1 MTADAMQL
9 PEAPGISGLRFR
21 AFREG
26 RDFHH
31 MANITRVS
39 AEVDGTER
47 ADTPDEMETLLAH
60 LASCDPY
67 TDMIFAEVDSSY

>member
-1 MTADAMQL
+1 
-9 PEAPGISGLRFR
+9 
-21 AFREG
+21 
-26 RDFHH
+26 